1 MHIHPIDPPPDNL
14 PTIEPGRTVF
24 CAEESQGLVCP
35 VRTARVPQALHRSLS
50 LWNSLTIG
58 FATVSP
64 VAGLYA
70 IIGIQTVVA
79 GGGWFPALALCLVM
93 QLLVATVYAELSSQI
108 PIAGGAYKWARHLG
122 GTITGTY
129 AGAIYVSSTIAMLTT
144 TAYTGGI
151 WLAIFF
157 GSASGTGVTLVMWG
171 AVFMLICTALN
182 LAHVSVFKFLIS
194 LGVYAEIVGSFGVAL
209 LLFLLFRQHE
219 FSELFAHLGTGTAP
233 SRTAAFLAALA
244 ISGWAFIGFDACST
258 VAEETH
264 EPKRMVPRAIFFSL
278 CMVGSVV
285 LFNSAALTLSVHRDT
300 LRQTSASSDPVTPV
314 IVDNFGAWAET
325 PFLAIILVAFL
336 ACGSSMVRYTS
347 RIVFSMA
354 REGSLP
360 ASLSQVTDA
369 GAPRRAVL
377 LTVALATLGLLF
389 GLNDEAVATVLAFGT
404 GGLYAMF
411 AMTTGVGLYTRL
423 TGRWDPSLGHLK
435 LGSWGLLINTVA
447 FLWSVFELVNIAWPR
462 PYAVAPDAPWWQLWA
477 VPLVLGGILAL
488 TTLSIIVGR
497 NRPLVSRGK
506 AESGKTEPS

>member
-1 MHIHPIDPPPDNL
+1 MVNNEVPDRDYSTMATDTSGTL
-14 PTIEPGRTVF
+14 R
-24 CAEESQGLVCP
+24 
-35 VRTARVPQALHRSLS
+35 RSLT

-70 IIGIQTVVA
+70 IIGVQTVVT
-79 GGGWFPALALCLVM
+79 GGGWFPALVLCLVM

-108 PIAGGAYKWARHLG
+108 PIAGGAYKWARQLG
-122 GTITGTY
+122 GATAGTY

-144 TAYTGGI
+144 TAYTGGV

-157 GSASGTGVTLVMWG
+157 GSTSGMGVTLVIWG
-171 AVFMLICTALN
+171 TVFLLVCTVLN
-182 LAHVSVFKFLIS
+182 LVHVSIFKFLIS

-209 LLFLLFRQHE
+209 LLFFFFRQHD

-233 SRTAAFLAALA
+233 SETAAFLAALA

-258 VAEETH
+258 IAEETH

-285 LFNSAALTLSVHRDT
+285 LFNSAALTLSFNRET
-300 LRQTSASSDPVTPV
+300 LQQTNAASDPVTPV
-314 IVDNFGAWAET
+314 IVANFGTWAEM
-325 PFLAIILVAFL
+325 PFLAIVMVAFL
-336 ACGSSMVRYTS
+336 ACGSSMVQYTS

-354 REGSLP
+354 REGSMP
-360 ASLSQVTDA
+360 VVLSRVTAA
-369 GAPRRAVL
+369 GAPRNAVL
-377 LTVALATLGLLF
+377 FTVLLATLGLLF

-423 TGRWDPSLGHLK
+423 TGRWDPALGQLK
-435 LGSWGLLINTVA
+435 LGAWGLLINMTA
-447 FLWSVFELVNIAWPR
+447 FVWSLFEFINIAWPR
-462 PYAVAPDAPWWQLWA
+462 PYATSPDAPWWQLLA
-477 VPLVLGGILAL
+477 VPLVLGGILTL
-488 TTLSIIVGR
+488 TTLHI
-497 NRPLVSRGK
+497 LVSRNKASAQPGK
-506 AESGKTEPS
+506 IEPQE

>member
-1 MHIHPIDPPPDNL
+1 MVNNEVPDRDYSTMATDTSGTL
-14 PTIEPGRTVF
+14 R
-24 CAEESQGLVCP
+24 
-35 VRTARVPQALHRSLS
+35 RSLT

-70 IIGIQTVVA
+70 IIGVQTVVT
-79 GGGWFPALALCLVM
+79 GGGWFPALVLCLVM

-108 PIAGGAYKWARHLG
+108 PIAGGAYKWARQLG
-122 GTITGTY
+122 GATAGTY

-144 TAYTGGI
+144 TAYTGGV

-157 GSASGTGVTLVMWG
+157 GSTSGMGVTLVIWG
-171 AVFMLICTALN
+171 TVFLLVCTVLN
-182 LAHVSVFKFLIS
+182 LVHVSIFKFLIS

-209 LLFLLFRQHE
+209 LLFFFFRQHD

-233 SRTAAFLAALA
+233 SETAAFLAALA

-258 VAEETH
+258 IAEETH

-285 LFNSAALTLSVHRDT
+285 LFNSAALTLSFNRET
-300 LRQTSASSDPVTPV
+300 LQQTNAASDPVTPV
-314 IVDNFGAWAET
+314 IVANFGTWAEM
-325 PFLAIILVAFL
+325 PFLAIVMVAFL
-336 ACGSSMVRYTS
+336 ACGSSMVQYTS

-354 REGSLP
+354 REGSMP
-360 ASLSQVTDA
+360 VVLSRVTAA
-369 GAPRRAVL
+369 GAPRNAVL
-377 LTVALATLGLLF
+377 FTVLLATLGLLF

-423 TGRWDPSLGHLK
+423 TGRWDPALGQLK
-435 LGSWGLLINTVA
+435 LGTWGLLINMTA
-447 FLWSVFELVNIAWPR
+447 FVWSLFEFINIAWPR
-462 PYAVAPDAPWWQLWA
+462 PYATSPDAPWWQLWA
-477 VPLVLGGILAL
+477 VPLVLGGILTL
-488 TTLSIIVGR
+488 TTLHI
-497 NRPLVSRGK
+497 LVSRNKASAQPGK
-506 AESGKTEPS
+506 IEPQE